1 MAPAGAPGA
10 ARFRV
15 QRHDQPEYLRDDPPA
30 RPGFPRRLFG
40 RGGRRGF
47 PPPGIIPCPL
57 QALKRRLRMTN
68 PCRPP
73 WGTLVLALFAARPPP
88 GGDGFFFGRDP
99 VISNPPGSRIHP
111 TLGVT
116 LGVRR

>member
-1 MAPAGAPGA
+1 
-10 ARFRV
+10 
-15 QRHDQPEYLRDDPPA
+15 
-30 RPGFPRRLFG
+30 
-40 RGGRRGF
+40 
-47 PPPGIIPCPL
+47 
-57 QALKRRLRMTN
+57 MTN